1 MFFGSDDKP
10 ASIVEAVNT
19 LPDSGVTVYAL
30 KALDFVVP
38 DEWKNPTDFD
48 TLMREVTGETDDD
61 FLSEVKAKAEELYA
75 DESEGYQ
82 TAIKI
87 FKGVDTADTA
97 LGAAAMADKLADSF
111 SMLSFMKDLTP
122 KADTVQ
128 SIDLAIKITAELL
141 AFTKINGIPGDSFG
155 DFVGALGNYA
165 GESKMRMAAIV
176 AFDGILPLGPDFAEI
191 VMNKLQ
197 SVSVDKVE
205 DSSVFQKIA
214 QYIPGIGVT
223 DKLNFVKQSFSHTK
237 GWITNFQA
245 ENNINSEKII
255 ASLSEYISLA
265 DTKLDYVAAFL
276 DASTSYF
283 EHTGTQTV
291 ASRLIKRA
299 VNEV

>member
-1 MFFGSDDKP
+1 MFFGSDDNP
-10 ASIVEAVNT
+10 VSIVDAVNE

-38 DEWKNPTDFD
+38 GEWNNPTDFD
-48 TLMREVTGETDDD
+48 TLMREVTGEDDDD
-61 FLSEVKAKAEELYA
+61 FLQEIKEKAIELYN

-87 FKGVDTADTA
+87 FKIVDTADTA
-97 LGAAAMADKLADSF
+97 LAAAAMADKLADSF
-111 SMLSFMKDLTP
+111 SMLSFMKDVTP

-165 GESKMRMAAIV
+165 GESKMRMAGIV
-176 AFDGILPLGPDFAEI
+176 AFDGVLPLGPDFAEL
-191 VMNKLQ
+191 VMEKLQ
-197 SVSVDKVE
+197 SISVDTVE
-205 DSSVFQKIA
+205 DNSVFQKVA
-214 QYIPGIGVT
+214 DYIPGNAVT
-223 DKLNFVKQSFSHTK
+223 EKLDFIKQSFSHTK
-237 GWITNFQA
+237 GWISNFQE
-245 ENNINSEKII
+245 ENNINSENIME
-255 ASLSEYISLA
+255 SLSEYISLA

-276 DASTSYF
+276 DASTNYF

-291 ASRLIKRA
+291 ASRLIERA

>member
-10 ASIVEAVNT
+10 ASIVEAVNE
-19 LPDSGVTVYAL
+19 LPESGVTIYAL

-38 DEWKNPTDFD
+38 DEWNNTTDFD
-48 TLMREVTGETDDD
+48 TLMREVTGEDDD
-61 FLSEVKAKAEELYA
+61 EFLEEIKAKAEELYA
-75 DESEGYQ
+75 DEEEGYQ

-87 FKGVDTADTA
+87 FKMVDTADMA
-97 LGAAAMADKLADSF
+97 LGAAAMADKLADSVGF
-111 SMLSFMKDLTP
+111 LSFMKDLTP

-165 GESKMRMAAIV
+165 GESKMRMAGIV
-176 AFDGILPLGPDFAEI
+176 AFDGVLPLGPDFAEL
-191 VMNKLQ
+191 VMDKLQ
-197 SVSVDKVE
+197 SVSIDKVE
-205 DSSVFQKIA
+205 DNSVFQKMSE
-214 QYIPGIGVT
+214 YIPGIGAAE
-223 DKLNFVKQSFSHTK
+223 KLGFIKEAFGHTK
-237 GWITNFQA
+237 GWISDFQS

-255 ASLSEYISLA
+255 NSLSEYISLA

-276 DASTSYF
+276 DASTNYF

-291 ASRLIKRA
+291 ASRLIERA

>member
-10 ASIVEAVNT
+10 VSIVDAVNA
-19 LPDSGVTVYAL
+19 LPKSGVTIYAL

-38 DEWKNPTDFD
+38 GEWNNPTDFD
-48 TLMREVTGETDDD
+48 TLMRDVTGETDEE
-61 FLSEVKAKAEELYA
+61 FLGEIKTKAIELYN
-75 DESEGYQ
+75 DDSQGYQ

-87 FKGVDTADTA
+87 FKMVDTADTA

-122 KADTVQ
+122 KADTIQ

-141 AFTKINGIPGDSFG
+141 AFTKINGIPGDSFS

-165 GESKMRMAAIV
+165 GESKMRMAGIV
-176 AFDGILPLGPDFAEI
+176 AFDGVLPLGPDFAEL
-191 VMNKLQ
+191 VMGKLQ
-197 SVSVDKVE
+197 SLSVDKVE
-205 DSSVFQKIA
+205 NNSVFQKMA
-214 QYIPGIGVT
+214 QYIPGSGAN
-223 DKLNFVKQSFSHTK
+223 DKLDFVKKAFSHTK
-237 GWITNFQA
+237 GWVSNFQS
-245 ENNINSEKII
+245 ENNINSEKVI
-255 ASLSEYISLA
+255 ASLSQYISLA

-276 DASTSYF
+276 DASTNYF

-291 ASRLIKRA
+291 ASRLIERA

>member
-10 ASIVEAVNT
+10 VSIVDAINS
-19 LPDSGVTVYAL
+19 LPDSGVTIYAL

-38 DEWKNPTDFD
+38 GEWNNPTDFD
-48 TLMREVTGETDDD
+48 ALMRDVTGETDEE
-61 FLSEVKAKAEELYA
+61 FLGEIKTKAIELYN
-75 DESEGYQ
+75 DDSQGYQ

-87 FKGVDTADTA
+87 FKMVDTADTA
-97 LGAAAMADKLADSF
+97 LGAAAIADKIADSVGF
-111 SMLSFMKDLTP
+111 LSFMKDLTP

-165 GESKMRMAAIV
+165 GESKMRMAGIV
-176 AFDGILPLGPDFAEI
+176 AFDGVLPLGPDFAEL
-191 VMNKLQ
+191 VMGKLQ
-197 SVSVDKVE
+197 SLSVDKVE
-205 DSSVFQKIA
+205 DNVVFKKMA
-214 QYIPGIGVT
+214 QYIPGSGAT
-223 DKLNFVKQSFSHTK
+223 DKLDFVKKAFEHTK
-237 GWITNFQA
+237 GWVSNFQS

-255 ASLSEYISLA
+255 TNLSEYISLA

-276 DASTSYF
+276 DTSTSYF

-291 ASRLIKRA
+291 ASRLIERA
-299 VNEV
+299 VNEI

>member
-10 ASIVEAVNT
+10 ASIVEAVNS

-38 DEWKNPTDFD
+38 DEWDNPTDFD
-48 TLMREVTGETDDD
+48 ALMRKVTGETDDD
-61 FLSEVKAKAEELYA
+61 FLAEVKAKAEELYA

-87 FKGVDTADTA
+87 FKLVDTADTA
-97 LGAAAMADKLADSF
+97 LGAAAIADKLADSF

-165 GESKMRMAAIV
+165 GESKMRMAGII
-176 AFDGILPLGPDFAEI
+176 AFDGVIPLGPDFAEL

-205 DSSVFQKIA
+205 GSSVFQKMA
-214 QYIPGIGVT
+214 QYIPGSGAT
-223 DKLNFVKQSFSHTK
+223 DKLDFIKQSFAHTK
-237 GWITNFQA
+237 GWISNFQS
-245 ENNINSEKII
+245 ENNINSEKVI
-255 ASLSEYISLA
+255 ANLSKYISLA

-276 DASTSYF
+276 DASTNYF

-291 ASRLIKRA
+291 ASRLIERA

>member
-10 ASIVEAVNT
+10 ASIVEAVNE

-38 DEWKNPTDFD
+38 GEWNNPTDFD
-48 TLMREVTGETDDD
+48 TLMRKVTGEDDDD
-61 FLSEVKAKAEELYA
+61 FLAEVKAKAEELYA

-87 FKGVDTADTA
+87 FKMVDTADTA

-111 SMLSFMKDLTP
+111 SMLSFMKDITP
-122 KADTVQ
+122 KADTIQ

-165 GESKMRMAAIV
+165 GESKMRMAGIV
-176 AFDGILPLGPDFAEI
+176 AFDGVLPLGPDFANL
-191 VMNKLQ
+191 VMDKLQ

-205 DSSVFQKIA
+205 NSSVFQKMSG
-214 QYIPGIGVT
+214 YIPGNAVT
-223 DKLNFVKQSFSHTK
+223 DKLDFVKKAFSHTK
-237 GWITNFQA
+237 GWISNFQS
-245 ENNINSEKII
+245 ENNINSERIL
-255 ASLSEYISLA
+255 ANLSEHISLA

-291 ASRLIKRA
+291 ASRLIERA

>member
-10 ASIVEAVNT
+10 VSIVEAVNS
-19 LPDSGVTVYAL
+19 LPDSGITIYAL

-38 DEWKNPTDFD
+38 GEWDNPTDFD
-48 TLMREVTGETDDD
+48 ALMRKVTGETDNEFLGEIKTKAIQLYNDD
-61 FLSEVKAKAEELYA
+61 TQ
-75 DESEGYQ
+75 GYQ

-87 FKGVDTADTA
+87 FKMVDTADTA

-111 SMLSFMKDLTP
+111 SMFSFIKDLTP

-165 GESKMRMAAIV
+165 GESKMRMAGIV
-176 AFDGILPLGPDFAEI
+176 AFDGVLPLGPDFAEL
-191 VMNKLQ
+191 VMGKLQ
-197 SVSVDKVE
+197 SLSVDKVE
-205 DSSVFQKIA
+205 NNSVFKKMA
-214 QYIPGIGVT
+214 QYIPGSGAN
-223 DKLNFVKQSFSHTK
+223 DKLDFVKKAFSHTK
-237 GWITNFQA
+237 GWVSNFQS
-245 ENNINSEKII
+245 ENNINSEKVI
-255 ASLSEYISLA
+255 SNLSKYISLA

-276 DASTSYF
+276 DASTNYF

-291 ASRLIKRA
+291 ASRLIERA

>member
-10 ASIVEAVNT
+10 ASIVEAIND
-19 LPDSGVTVYAL
+19 LPESGVTIYAL

-38 DEWKNPTDFD
+38 GEWNNPTDFD

-61 FLSEVKAKAEELYA
+61 FLEEVKAKAEELYA

-87 FKGVDTADTA
+87 FKMVDTADTA
-97 LGAAAMADKLADSF
+97 LGAAAMADKLADSVGF
-111 SMLSFMKDLTP
+111 LSFMKDLTP

-165 GESKMRMAAIV
+165 GESKMRMAGII
-176 AFDGILPLGPDFAEI
+176 AFDGVLPLGPDFAEL
-191 VMNKLQ
+191 VMDKLQ
-197 SVSVDKVE
+197 SISVDKVE
-205 DSSVFQKIA
+205 DNSVFKKMA
-214 QYIPGIGVT
+214 EYIPGIGAA
-223 DKLNFVKQSFSHTK
+223 DKLNFVKQAFSHTK
-237 GWITNFQA
+237 GWISNFQS
-245 ENNINSEKII
+245 ENNINSEKVI

-276 DASTSYF
+276 DASTNYF

-291 ASRLIKRA
+291 AARLIERA